1 MMKTIIPYEHDIKFD
16 TKIAEIT
23 SISLEHE
30 DKLTDNEIM
39 GDFII
44 SGDYKVHAISVNREE
59 FKYRLPFSIELADNL
74 IRDSINYDV
83 SDFTY
88 DIKDNNILTVKI
100 EMTLNAEE
108 VEEPIPEIVEEPLTI
123 SEPVIDTLPRGS
135 EDISVNVNP
144 ELDAEL
150 NSMINAQKETNVMPI
165 NDSEIT
171 NTENSN
177 NITDAS
183 KDIIMNNVTNT
194 ANTYITYNVYIVK
207 DNDTID
213 SICDT
218 YKVSKDLLQEYNDIH
233 DIKIGDKL
241 LIPELKDE

>member
-1 MMKTIIPYEHDIKFD
+1 MKTIIPYEHDIKFD

-30 DKLTDNEIM
+30 DSIKETEIM

-44 SGDYKVHAISVNREE
+44 SGDYKIHSISVNKEP
-59 FKYRLPFSIELADNL
+59 FKYRLPFSIELGDNL

-108 VEEPIPEIVEEPLTI
+108 VEDIPEPVKEEIT
-123 SEPVIDTLPRGS
+123 PVIPDVPPI
-135 EDISVNVNP
+135 EDDNLNR
-144 ELDAEL
+144 ELDNL
-150 NSMINAQKETNVMPI
+150 ITDTKEEVK
-165 NDSEIT
+165 D
-171 NTENSN
+171 SN
-177 NITDAS
+177 NTTD
-183 KDIIMNNVTNT
+183 DVIMNNVTNS
-194 ANTYITYNVYIVK
+194 ANTYITYNVHVVK

-213 SICDT
+213 SICNN
-218 YKVSKDLLQEYNDIH
+218 YKVSKDIIEEYNN
-233 DIKIGDKL
+233 IKDLKTGDKL
-241 LIPELKDE
+241 IIPDNIDE